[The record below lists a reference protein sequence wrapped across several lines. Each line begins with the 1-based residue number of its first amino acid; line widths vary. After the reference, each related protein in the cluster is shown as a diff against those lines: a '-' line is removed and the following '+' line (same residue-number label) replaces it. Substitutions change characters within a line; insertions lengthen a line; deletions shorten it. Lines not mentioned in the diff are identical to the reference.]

1 MPDDALKVPVKAA
14 APSSAGGDV
23 HAGELNGD
31 SEMSEIAAD
40 DAIVGSLI
48 GTGDAE
54 SVGRAGE
61 SASATVPSAEEGL
74 NLWDPEEGREA
85 TAPRDVTSMQV
96 PHHCDCRYH
105 GVVGVYRGHFPVF
118 RRCSFVGFHT
128 QASIIS

>member
-14 APSSAGGDV
+14 APSSLGGDV

-31 SEMSEIAAD
+31 SEMSETAAD

-96 PHHCDCRYH
+96 PNHCDCRYD

-118 RRCSFVGFHT
+118 RRC
-128 QASIIS
+128 